1 VIRLGRDDPRYPAS
15 LRDLEPGPDQLWVD
29 GSTSA
34 LDGPVVAIVGT
45 RRMTPYGERVAGEL
59 AAALATAGATVVSG
73 LAPGIDCTAHASALG
88 AGGSSVAVL
97 GEGITSFLA
106 NSGGRRRR
114 LATAIRGRGALLSTY
129 PPVMPAQGWMFAKRN
144 AVIAALA
151 GAVIVVEAPAGSGAL
166 ITAADAARMRRP
178 VFAVP
183 GPIGARSSEGTNAL
197 IGAGLARACL
207 GPDAVGAVIGVT
219 VRDDAPRD
227 DAVLE
232 ALAAG
237 PLDLDE
243 LVSRAGLERVALRS
257 RLVTLL
263 LEGTVIDR
271 GDGRY
276 ARG

>member
-1 VIRLGRDDPRYPAS
+1 MICLDRDDRRYPAA
-15 LRDLEPGPDQLWVD
+15 LRDLEPGPARLWLE
-29 GSTSA
+29 GSANA
-34 LDGPVVAIVGT
+34 LDGPAVAIVGT
-45 RRMTPYGERVAGEL
+45 RRMTPYGQRVAGEL
-59 AAALATAGATVVSG
+59 AATLARAGATVVSG

-106 NSGGRRRR
+106 NASGRRRR
-114 LATAIRGRGALLSTY
+114 LGMAIRERGALLSTY
-129 PPVMPAQGWMFAKRN
+129 PPLMPAQGWMFAKRN

-166 ITAADAARMRRP
+166 ITAADAARLRRP

-183 GPIGARSSEGTNAL
+183 GPIGARTSEGTNAL

-219 VRDDAPRD
+219 ARNDAPRD

-243 LVSRAGLERVALRS
+243 LAHRASLERAVLRS

-263 LEGTVIDR
+263 LEGAVVDR

>member
-1 VIRLGRDDPRYPAS
+1 MICLDRDDRRYPAA
-15 LRDLEPGPDQLWVD
+15 LRDLEPGPARLWLE
-29 GSTSA
+29 GSANA
-34 LDGPVVAIVGT
+34 LDGPAVAIVGT
-45 RRMTPYGERVAGEL
+45 RRMTPYGQRVAGEL
-59 AAALATAGATVVSG
+59 AATLARAGATVVSG

-106 NSGGRRRR
+106 NASGRRRR
-114 LATAIRGRGALLSTY
+114 LGMAIRERGALLSTY
-129 PPVMPAQGWMFAKRN
+129 PPLMPAQGWMFAKRN

-166 ITAADAARMRRP
+166 ITAADAARLRRP

-183 GPIGARSSEGTNAL
+183 GPIGARTSEGTNAL

-219 VRDDAPRD
+219 ARNDAPRD
-227 DAVLE
+227 DVVLE

-243 LVSRAGLERVALRS
+243 LARRASLERAVLRS

-263 LEGTVIDR
+263 LEGAVVDR

>member
-1 VIRLGRDDPRYPAS
+1 MICIGRDDPLYPTV
-15 LRDLEPGPDQLWVD
+15 LRDLEPGPDRLWLD
-29 GSTSA
+29 GSAHA
-34 LDGPVVAIVGT
+34 LDGPAVAIVGT
-45 RRMTPYGERVAGEL
+45 RRMTPYGQRVAGEL
-59 AAALATAGATVVSG
+59 AAALARAGATVVSG
-73 LAPGIDCTAHASALG
+73 LAPGIDCIAHASALG

-106 NSGGRRRR
+106 NASGRRRR
-114 LATAIRGRGALLSTY
+114 LAMAIRARGALLSTY

-151 GAVIVVEAPAGSGAL
+151 GAVVVIEAPAGSGAL
-166 ITAADAARMRRP
+166 ITAADAARLRRP

-183 GPIGARSSEGTNAL
+183 GPIGARTSEGTNAL

-219 VRDDAPRD
+219 ARNDAPQD

-243 LVSRAGLERVALRS
+243 LARRASLDRAVLRS

-263 LEGTVIDR
+263 LEGAVVDR

>member
-1 VIRLGRDDPRYPAS
+1 MIRLGRDDPRYPAA

-29 GSTSA
+29 GSMSA

-97 GEGITSFLA
+97 GEGITSFLG

-114 LATAIRGRGALLSTY
+114 LAMTIRQQGALVSTY

-166 ITAADAARMRRP
+166 ITAAEAARLRRP
-178 VFAVP
+178 IFAVP
-183 GPIGARSSEGTNAL
+183 GPIGARPSEGTNAL
-197 IGAGLARACL
+197 IGAGIARACL
-207 GPDAVGAVIGVT
+207 GAEAVGVAIGVSL
-219 VRDDAPRD
+219 RDHAPRED
-227 DAVLE
+227 VVLE

-243 LVSRAGLERVALRS
+243 LARCTGVERARLRA

-263 LEGTVIDR
+263 LQGAVIDR
-271 GDGRY
+271 DDGRY
-276 ARG
+276 ARC

>member
-1 VIRLGRDDPRYPAS
+1 MICLDRDDRRYPAA
-15 LRDLEPGPDQLWVD
+15 LRDLEPGPARLWLE
-29 GSTSA
+29 GSANA
-34 LDGPVVAIVGT
+34 LDGPAVAIVGT
-45 RRMTPYGERVAGEL
+45 RRMTPYGQRVAGVL
-59 AAALATAGATVVSG
+59 AATLARAGATVVSG

-106 NSGGRRRR
+106 NASGRRRR
-114 LATAIRGRGALLSTY
+114 LGMAIRERGALLSTY
-129 PPVMPAQGWMFAKRN
+129 PPLMPAQGWMFAKRN

-166 ITAADAARMRRP
+166 ITAADAARLRRP

-183 GPIGARSSEGTNAL
+183 GPIGARTSEGTNAL

-219 VRDDAPRD
+219 ARNDAPRD
-227 DAVLE
+227 DVVLE

-243 LVSRAGLERVALRS
+243 LARRASLERAVLRS

-263 LEGTVIDR
+263 LEGAVVDR